1 MCKLKKQNK
10 HQDLQC
16 KINEQCETKMI
27 KYLKMFNA
35 TKYYAC
41 CFNKQVTRS
50 KKQCYG
56 YFQMSHEIVL
66 QTVTGYSDT
75 NVVSIQVFSVEA

>member
-10 HQDLQC
+10 HQDLQG
-16 KINEQCETKMI
+16 KINEPCETKMI

-41 CFNKQVTRS
+41 CFNKQVTRP
-50 KKQCYG
+50 KK
-56 YFQMSHEIVL
+56 
-66 QTVTGYSDT
+66 
-75 NVVSIQVFSVEA
+75 